1 MRPPIVLAALVALG
15 TLVIELAWVLTV
27 PPYRGSDEFDH
38 VYRAASVAH
47 GYWRPEQVAS
57 PEGRGL
63 LIPVP
68 RKIVT
73 DGTKMCSSY
82 DYTGPANCRP
92 VETLDNGLVTVAS
105 AASLYHPAF
114 YWLIGTPALPFT
126 GVDALYAMRVA
137 GALLCAFLVGLA
149 AWASIITSRTV
160 WPLASLVLALT
171 PVTLYS
177 MAIPA
182 PNGIELAAAL
192 CVWVSLVGILR
203 ADSSF
208 VATNGLA
215 LVLGVGGVVL
225 ATVRTLGPLWLGL
238 IVLTCLVA
246 GDRRTS
252 RNVLRGPTRA
262 QLLAVAAIGLAVCA
276 SAWWVISQR
285 QVASLE
291 RIGPVD
297 TNPWGPALREVPLWV
312 FQSVAAFPLRDEPAP
327 LIVYALSMAILGV
340 LLCVAIWG
348 GARRDRWVLLAISVA
363 ALAVPF
369 VITVATVRV
378 VGTFWQ
384 GRYSLPFAFGVV
396 VLAGVMIDR
405 FRLHSRVVRIVI
417 LITAATLSVVHV
429 TGAAAVHTR
438 ELTKGVMGDDPR
450 WVTAPTWAVA
460 ALMLAG
466 VALWT
471 RALVLKADGDR
482 VASRPTVSAD
492 QEDHPE
498 STLRSSAT

>member
-1 MRPPIVLAALVALG
+1 MRRPIVLAALVALG

-137 GALLCAFLVGLA
+137 GALSCAFLVGLA

-177 MAIPA
+177 MAMPA

-192 CVWVSLVGILR
+192 CVWVGLLGMLR
-203 ADSSF
+203 AESSRP
-208 VATNGLA
+208 AKNGLA
-215 LVLGVGGVVL
+215 LALGVGGIVL

-238 IVLTCLVA
+238 IVLACLVA
-246 GDRRTS
+246 GHRQRLL
-252 RNVLRGPTRA
+252 NVLRRPTWA
-262 QLLAVAAIGLAVCA
+262 QLLAGTATLLAVGGA
-276 SAWWVISQR
+276 VWWIVSER

-291 RIGPVD
+291 RISAGEF
-297 TNPWGPALREVPLWV
+297 NPLVPALREVPLWV
-312 FQSVAAFPLRDEPAP
+312 FQSIAAFPLRNEPAP
-327 LIVYALSMAILGV
+327 ILVYVLSLMLLVVLIAAAVRHGSKKDT
-340 LLCVAIWG
+340 WT
-348 GARRDRWVLLAISVA
+348 LAAVSLA
-363 ALAVPF
+363 ALCVPF
-369 VITVATVRV
+369 VITLFTVELA
-378 VGTFWQ
+378 GTFWQ

-396 VLAGVMIDR
+396 LLAGAILDRRQVSPRGPRAVLVLGAVILAVAQVLGAVALHSRELTGGVLAG
-405 FRLHSRVVRIVI
+405 
-417 LITAATLSVVHV
+417 
-429 TGAAAVHTR
+429 
-438 ELTKGVMGDDPR
+438 DPR
-450 WVTAPTWAVA
+450 WVTSPTWLIA
-460 ALMLAG
+460 AMIVTG
-466 VALWT
+466 VTLWAL
-471 RALVLKADGDR
+471 ALVLKGNT
-482 VASRPTVSAD
+482 RPVLPPVTISAD
-492 QEDHPE
+492 QEEHPE
-498 STLRSSAT
+498 STFRSSAT